1 MVSIIHAYLV
11 PNLTNM
17 EDTFS
22 QTLEFLIGSI
32 YTIHT
37 AILILWRD
45 SVFPSQKRVLF
56 LHLLSGPL
64 AIIADA
70 TQLFLIDS
78 ISIGP
83 FLQTFK
89 IFTIKPVKRIIFGAS
104 KVLKVLF
111 PPFIAIVALLYI
123 WALFSFQHL
132 NWSIYWSS
140 VNGSL
145 YSWVQVLTL
154 DDWSARLL
162 PLLTRAG

>member
-1 MVSIIHAYLV
+1 
-11 PNLTNM
+11 
-17 EDTFS
+17 
-22 QTLEFLIGSI
+22 
-32 YTIHT
+32 
-37 AILILWRD
+37 
-45 SVFPSQKRVLF
+45 
-56 LHLLSGPL
+56 
-64 AIIADA
+64 
-70 TQLFLIDS
+70 
-78 ISIGP
+78 
-83 FLQTFK
+83 
-89 IFTIKPVKRIIFGAS
+89 
-104 KVLKVLF
+104 LKVLF